1 MTKTKKTLKDN
12 QQNPEGKSN
21 KPSSNKALTA
31 EEVSEKYTVKE
42 LKEILREN
50 NLKVSGKKQEL
61 VERVLPILNDD
72 SNNTTDED
80 VSNNQELTEEEDNE
94 SKEVNDE
101 TLISSLNTFGINY
114 DNLTIKHDIVKV
126 ETTNI
131 DIQGTTQNGL
141 CMSDSAMS
149 IITDSESSNV
159 NLKMNLPEV
168 YYSNFENTTF
178 TLNNL
183 DLSILPSSN
192 PKSLELSALVD
203 NLELITDKH
212 YVNLDNLNLFSK
224 ALPDK
229 NAMLLD
235 VDISKL
241 IYPNFNGTS
250 FNFENLDFNL
260 AIGLDGENLNISVKL
275 PKLNLISKKYKVDL
289 SDLNLNIVVPDLELS
304 NLGLSILMS
313 DFHYTNYDDVNID
326 MDNVD
331 VSLEPIL
338 NSNQFDVLI
347 NMDNINATG
356 VTFDEMFP
364 MLNIEDTDFENLT
377 SDSKTPINLIGCISP
392 LDIYRMDLS
401 SIVSLMNSGFDVDSY
416 TRSLP
421 NNESTITV
429 NSEDAIN
436 PDDSGFDLSSI
447 FENFDYSSLN
457 SIVLNL
463 SGLID
468 AIGIDLGQL
477 GIDLSDYDLSAI
489 SISDIIDVISNS
501 DFDMSPINSM
511 LKLFSFDE
519 DNLELSGVISSFDS
533 EKFDISTLLESLNI
547 SVDDIS
553 SIINVFNNSD
563 LDLGKIFENFDY
575 SSLDAIVLDLTGV
588 IDSISIDLT
597 QIGTALYELGIDL
610 SDYDLSAIRLSEI
623 MDIVSNIDFDMDS
636 LTILLKSF
644 GIDLDEIDLSG
655 LIASFDSEN
664 FDLTSLLASLN
675 ISTEDISGIMDIFN
689 DSDLDLAKI
698 FEDFNW
704 SCLDAIELDLT
715 GLIDSIGINLTE
727 LGIDLSD
734 YDLSSI
740 KISDLVGIFS
750 NFDFDMNSL
759 SSMLKLAGL
768 DVEKLDLSGLIASF
782 DSENFDLS
790 TLLASLNL
798 PEDGLSDIMEI
809 FNNPDMDL
817 GGIFENCDYSCLNA
831 IELDLTGL
839 IDSTGMD
846 LGELGIDLSDYD
858 LSSIG
863 LSDVIDIINKSDYDM
878 SEWDLSSVD
887 FDELDLSGLIAN
899 IDSENFDPSTL
910 LASLNLPAEDIP
922 GIIELLNNPE
932 LDLGGIFENCD
943 YSCLDAIKLNL
954 TGLIDS
960 TGIDLSTLDMDLS
973 DYDLSSISL
982 SDIVGIISNLDLDMN
997 TISSMLKLIGL
1008 DVEKLDLSGLISS
1021 FDTENFDLST
1031 LLASLNISTDDI
1043 SGILNILTNPD
1054 FKLGKTFENCD
1065 YSCLDAIKLNLTGL
1079 IDSTGIDLTELGIDL
1094 SDYDLSSISLSDLIN
1109 IINNL
1114 DIDMDLLTSLLKS
1127 FGINLDEI
1135 DLSGLIASFDSE
1147 NFDLSALLAS
1157 LNLPVEDISSIID
1170 IFTNPELDLGKIFEN
1185 CDYSCLDAIKLDLSG
1200 IVDSNDLDLSSL
1212 GIDLSE
1218 YDLSSISLSEVIDII
1233 NNSEF
1238 IKSASSTMIK
1248 LFSLD
1253 FDDFDWSGLVVS
1265 YDLDELD
1272 ISALLTSLNI
1282 PGVDISATL
1291 ETFNSNGLDL
1301 VELINQMLRMF
1312 LEKPALEAPSADEA
1326 E

>member
-1 MTKTKKTLKDN
+1 M
-12 QQNPEGKSN
+12 
-21 KPSSNKALTA
+21 
-31 EEVSEKYTVKE
+31 
-42 LKEILREN
+42 
-50 NLKVSGKKQEL
+50 
-61 VERVLPILNDD
+61 
-72 SNNTTDED
+72 
-80 VSNNQELTEEEDNE
+80 SNNQELTEEEDNE

-168 YYSNFENTTF
+168 SYSNFENTTF

-212 YVNLDNLNLFSK
+212 YMNLDNLNLFSK

-235 VDISKL
+235 VDISKF

-356 VTFDEMFP
+356 VTFEEMFP
-364 MLNIEDTDFENLT
+364 MLNIEDSDFENLT

-401 SIVSLMNSGFDVDSY
+401 SIGSLMNSGFDIDSY

-421 NNESTITV
+421 NNESTIKV

-468 AIGIDLGQL
+468 AIGIDLGEL

-489 SISDIIDVISNS
+489 SISDIIDV
-501 DFDMSPINSM
+501 
-511 LKLFSFDE
+511 
-519 DNLELSGVISSFDS
+519 
-533 EKFDISTLLESLNI
+533 
-547 SVDDIS
+547 
-553 SIINVFNNSD
+553 
-563 LDLGKIFENFDY
+563 
-575 SSLDAIVLDLTGV
+575 
-588 IDSISIDLT
+588 
-597 QIGTALYELGIDL
+597 
-610 SDYDLSAIRLSEI
+610 
-623 MDIVSNIDFDMDS
+623 
-636 LTILLKSF
+636 
-644 GIDLDEIDLSG
+644 
-655 LIASFDSEN
+655 
-664 FDLTSLLASLN
+664 
-675 ISTEDISGIMDIFN
+675 
-689 DSDLDLAKI
+689 
-698 FEDFNW
+698 
-704 SCLDAIELDLT
+704 
-715 GLIDSIGINLTE
+715 
-727 LGIDLSD
+727 
-734 YDLSSI
+734 
-740 KISDLVGIFS
+740 
-750 NFDFDMNSL
+750 
-759 SSMLKLAGL
+759 
-768 DVEKLDLSGLIASF
+768 
-782 DSENFDLS
+782 
-790 TLLASLNL
+790 
-798 PEDGLSDIMEI
+798 
-809 FNNPDMDL
+809 
-817 GGIFENCDYSCLNA
+817 
-831 IELDLTGL
+831 
-839 IDSTGMD
+839 
-846 LGELGIDLSDYD
+846 
-858 LSSIG
+858 
-863 LSDVIDIINKSDYDM
+863 
-878 SEWDLSSVD
+878 
-887 FDELDLSGLIAN
+887 
-899 IDSENFDPSTL
+899 
-910 LASLNLPAEDIP
+910 
-922 GIIELLNNPE
+922 
-932 LDLGGIFENCD
+932 
-943 YSCLDAIKLNL
+943 
-954 TGLIDS
+954 
-960 TGIDLSTLDMDLS
+960 
-973 DYDLSSISL
+973 
-982 SDIVGIISNLDLDMN
+982 
-997 TISSMLKLIGL
+997 
-1008 DVEKLDLSGLISS
+1008 
-1021 FDTENFDLST
+1021 
-1031 LLASLNISTDDI
+1031 
-1043 SGILNILTNPD
+1043 
-1054 FKLGKTFENCD
+1054 
-1065 YSCLDAIKLNLTGL
+1065 
-1079 IDSTGIDLTELGIDL
+1079 
-1094 SDYDLSSISLSDLIN
+1094 
-1109 IINNL
+1109 
-1114 DIDMDLLTSLLKS
+1114 
-1127 FGINLDEI
+1127 
-1135 DLSGLIASFDSE
+1135 
-1147 NFDLSALLAS
+1147 
-1157 LNLPVEDISSIID
+1157 
-1170 IFTNPELDLGKIFEN
+1170 
-1185 CDYSCLDAIKLDLSG
+1185 
-1200 IVDSNDLDLSSL
+1200 
-1212 GIDLSE
+1212 
-1218 YDLSSISLSEVIDII
+1218 I

-1301 VELINQMLRMF
+1301 VELINQMLSMF
-1312 LEKPALEAPSADEA
+1312 LEKPALEASGADEA